1 MEVHHTQRSL
11 LYRKVCLHRQDC
23 VIVGGS
29 GNKKLAEEIA
39 SILGCKL
46 MPIETG
52 KFRDG
57 ETYVKVKYS

>member
-1 MEVHHTQRSL
+1 M
-11 LYRKVCLHRQDC
+11 
-23 VIVGGS
+23 IVGGS